1 MSECILHEAS
11 LLLPFKFQWFLFSS
25 LSGTWPNGRFE
36 RTQMSVGFSTAA
48 MMRAAS
54 RSFSHVLR
62 MLMIG
67 TPEGRD
73 RLLNNILH
81 CFPCYLLQNLQ
92 MYCIAGNFQ
101 GENFCKFHGFVAICE
116 SFNRENCIIH
126 QFAKVFS
133 LESFPLYSM
142 IRLLAN
148 VCSASYYVPY
158 GSYSFHKPQK
168 YAPTVICTCI

>member
-1 MSECILHEAS
+1 MSECILHEVS
-11 LLLPFKFQWFLFSS
+11 LLLPFKCQWFLFSS

-73 RLLNNILH
+73 RLLNNTL
-81 CFPCYLLQNLQ
+81 C
-92 MYCIAGNFQ
+92 
-101 GENFCKFHGFVAICE
+101 
-116 SFNRENCIIH
+116 
-126 QFAKVFS
+126 
-133 LESFPLYSM
+133 
-142 IRLLAN
+142 
-148 VCSASYYVPY
+148 
-158 GSYSFHKPQK
+158 
-168 YAPTVICTCI
+168 TV